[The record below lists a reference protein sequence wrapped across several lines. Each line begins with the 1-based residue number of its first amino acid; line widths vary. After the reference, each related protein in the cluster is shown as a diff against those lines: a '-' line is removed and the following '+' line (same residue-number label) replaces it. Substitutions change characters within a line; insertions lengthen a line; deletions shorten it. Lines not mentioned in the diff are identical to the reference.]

1 MRKTIVILLLAA
13 LDIAI
18 ACSCRSNKV
27 GCPQPRS
34 QWGAEKV
41 LEDMSKPKK
50 GHKSS
55 SMPGQAGMSIR
66 Q

>member
-1 MRKTIVILLLAA
+1 MRKTIVIILLAG
-13 LDIAI
+13 LDIFI

-41 LEDMSKPKK
+41 LDEMSKPKK
-50 GHKSS
+50 GGKSTHAT
-55 SMPGQAGMSIR
+55 GQAG
-66 Q
+66 